1 MIKLYWPKHDLD
13 ADFWQL
19 FCLVRKAKG
28 SSIISLI
35 SDDHRPVLVHNSSL
49 AWSSGPLMWDSQP
62 LFLIRQFS
70 ESCSLLLTS
79 SDNDFSFCCLDLSL
93 RSPALS
99 AECICKWNV
108 WVTWERPGREAA
120 GCGGLCQRSSLQELS
135 ALGPTP
141 LLGLGTPHT
150 APLPTGPPA
159 AAPTAPAAGAALER
173 AWSALL
179 RQKLPL
185 ELHLAETVV
194 QSGEAG
200 ASLPCQHHI
209 LAECHSAQAA
219 YPLCASFLVGV
230 RCVSVCACSVTS
242 VMPDSLWPVD
252 CTLPG
257 SSVHRILQAR
267 ILEWVAMPFSRGSS
281 WSRDQTCVSYI
292 FCIVRWVLYH

>member
-1 MIKLYWPKHDLD
+1 MPSTISCWMIKLYWPKHDLD

-93 RSPALS
+93 RSLAS

-108 WVTWERPGREAA
+108 WVTWERPGRGAA

-135 ALGPTP
+135 ALWPAP

-150 APLPTGPPA
+150 APLPAGPPA

-185 ELHLAETVV
+185 VLHLAVAVV

-200 ASLPCQHHI
+200 ASLSCRGSGAEWWGWGQPALSAHI
-209 LAECHSAQAA
+209 LAEGRSAQAA
-219 YPLCASFLVGV
+219 YPLCASILVGV
-230 RCVSVCACSVTS
+230 RCVSVC
-242 VMPDSLWPVD
+242 
-252 CTLPG
+252 
-257 SSVHRILQAR
+257 
-267 ILEWVAMPFSRGSS
+267 
-281 WSRDQTCVSYI
+281 TC
-292 FCIVRWVLYH
+292 